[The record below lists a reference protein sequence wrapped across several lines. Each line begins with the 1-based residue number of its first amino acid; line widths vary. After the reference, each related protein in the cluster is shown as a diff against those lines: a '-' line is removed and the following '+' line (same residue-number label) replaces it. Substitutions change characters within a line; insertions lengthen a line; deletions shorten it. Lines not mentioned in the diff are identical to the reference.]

1 MPLAPCPSPRAR
13 VARSASTMAELEHS
27 QANALRVLHV
37 ERCFG
42 ASGQPLALEGRTLLG
57 EGVLTKVCRKSAK
70 PRQFFLF
77 SDLLVYGTIVKD
89 KKKVRLVASCLAAP
103 THPSPS
109 MITAPAL

>member
-1 MPLAPCPSPRAR
+1 
-13 VARSASTMAELEHS
+13 MADVGNS

-42 ASGQPLALEGRTLLG
+42 SGGQPLMREGRILLG

-77 SDLLVYGTIVKD
+77 SDILVYGTIVKD
-89 KKKVRLVASCLAAP
+89 KKKVCGAR
-103 THPSPS
+103 
-109 MITAPAL
+109 